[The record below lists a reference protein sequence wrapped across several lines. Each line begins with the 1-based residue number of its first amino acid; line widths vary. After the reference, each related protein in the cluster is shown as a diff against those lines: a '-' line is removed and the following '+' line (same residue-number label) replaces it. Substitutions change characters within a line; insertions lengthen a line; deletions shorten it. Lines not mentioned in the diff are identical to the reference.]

1 MQNYTPPANLLTGR
15 TILITG
21 ASDGI
26 GRAVA
31 LRCAELGA
39 TVILLA
45 RSNDKLDQVYD
56 EIEAKGGA
64 QPAIIPLNLGTTTET
79 QFNQLAVQL
88 ENAFG
93 KLDGLVHCAAA
104 LGDQTLIEMYDP
116 QTWRQVF
123 DVNVHGA
130 FMLTQS
136 LLPLLRLSN
145 DASIIFTSSSVG
157 RKGRAHWGAYAVSK
171 FAVEGMM
178 QVLADELE
186 NTAPIRVNSINPGP
200 VRTTMRATA
209 YPFED
214 PANLRRPEEITDLY
228 SYLLGPDAKGVN
240 GQALD
245 AQPK

>member
-1 MQNYTPPANLLTGR
+1 MHNYVPPANLLTGKHV
-15 TILITG
+15 LVTG

-31 LRCAELGA
+31 LKCAELGA
-39 TVILLA
+39 TVILLG
-45 RSNDKLDQVYD
+45 RSNEKLNRVYD
-56 EIEAKGGA
+56 EIEANNWP
-64 QPAIIPLNLGTTTET
+64 QPAIVPLHLETTNEV

-88 ENAFG
+88 ETAFG

-130 FMLTQS
+130 FMLTQA
-136 LLPLLRLSN
+136 LLPLLRSSDN
-145 DASIIFTSSSVG
+145 ASIIFTGSSVG

-171 FAVEGMM
+171 FAVEGLM

-186 NTAPIRVNSINPGP
+186 NVYPIKVNSINPGP
-200 VRTTMRATA
+200 VRTAMRATA
-209 YPFED
+209 YPAEE
-214 PANLRRPEEITDLY
+214 PANLRRPEEVTSLY
-228 SYLLGPDAKGVN
+228 CYLLGSDSKGIN

>member
-1 MQNYTPPANLLTGR
+1 MHNYVPPANLLTGR
-15 TILITG
+15 HILVTG

-31 LRCAELGA
+31 LKCAQLGA

-45 RSNDKLDQVYD
+45 RSNDKLEQVYD
-56 EIEAKGGA
+56 EIEANGWP
-64 QPAIIPLNLGTTTET
+64 QPAIVPLHLGTTTEA
-79 QFNQLAVQL
+79 QFNQLAAQL
-88 ENAFG
+88 ENEFG

-123 DVNVHGA
+123 DVNVNGA

-136 LLPLLRLSN
+136 LLPLLRLSG

-171 FAVEGMM
+171 FAVEGLM

-186 NTAPIRVNSINPGP
+186 NTAAIKVNSINPGA
-200 VRTTMRATA
+200 VRTVMRATA

-228 SYLLGPDAKGVN
+228 CYLLGPDSKGVS

>member
-1 MQNYTPPANLLTGR
+1 MQNYVPPANLLTGR
-15 TILITG
+15 NILVTG

-31 LRCAELGA
+31 LKCAELGA

-45 RSNDKLDQVYD
+45 RSADKLDKVYD
-56 EIEAKGGA
+56 EIEANGWP
-64 QPAIIPLNLGTTTET
+64 QPAIVPLNLATTTET
-79 QFNQLAVQL
+79 QHNQLAAQL
-88 ENAFG
+88 ETEFG

-130 FMLTQS
+130 FLLTQS
-136 LLPLLRLSN
+136 MLPLLRLSD
-145 DASIIFTSSSVG
+145 DASIIFTGSSVG

-171 FAVEGMM
+171 FAVEGLM
-178 QVLADELE
+178 QVLADEVE
-186 NTAPIRVNSINPGP
+186 NTSHIKVNSINPGP

-228 SYLLGPDAKGVN
+228 CYLLGADSKGVN